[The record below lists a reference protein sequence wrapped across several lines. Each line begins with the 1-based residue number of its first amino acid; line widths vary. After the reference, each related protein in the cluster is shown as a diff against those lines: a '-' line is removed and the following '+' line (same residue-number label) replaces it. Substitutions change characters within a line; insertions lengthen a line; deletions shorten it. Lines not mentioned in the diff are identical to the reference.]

1 MISNLALML
10 SSFKNGFKKLKVGK
24 AGKTSVYQ
32 IFKIVLHSP
41 TYTYRSVT
49 VRSEFG
55 GFSYGSGSV
64 RPNPKNLGS
73 VVH

>member
-1 MISNLALML
+1 MVL
-10 SSFKNGFKKLKVGK
+10 KKHILHITNCYFGGR

-32 IFKIVLHSP
+32 ILKIVLHST
-41 TYTYRSVT
+41 TYSYGSVM

-64 RPNPKNLGS
+64 RPNPKNRGS